1 MCISIAGNFSVGGS
15 DEMLAHTT
23 ETLYLLPFVD
33 KKCRSRHSITFFCKR
48 EKENTFWGKNSFHFT
63 PFFILALFSDG
74 TQSQTYMY
82 DGVIIRQI

>member
-33 KKCRSRHSITFFCKR
+33 KNVVRDILSLFSQARKRKHSL
-48 EKENTFWGKNSFHFT
+48 GKNIFHFT
-63 PFFILALFSDG
+63 PFSFKLYFPTEHKTKHI
-74 TQSQTYMY
+74 Y
-82 DGVIIRQI
+82 V

>member
-1 MCISIAGNFSVGGS
+1 
-15 DEMLAHTT
+15 MLAHTT
-23 ETLYLLPFVD
+23 ETLYLLLFVD
-33 KKCRSRHSITFFCKR
+33 RKCRSRHSITFFLQARKR
-48 EKENTFWGKNSFHFT
+48 KHSLGKNIFHFT